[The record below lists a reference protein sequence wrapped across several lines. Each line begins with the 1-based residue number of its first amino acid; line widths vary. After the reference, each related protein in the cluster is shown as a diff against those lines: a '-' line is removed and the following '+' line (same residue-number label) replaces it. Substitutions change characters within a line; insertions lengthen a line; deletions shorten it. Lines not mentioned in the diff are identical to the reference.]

1 MSENEF
7 PFSAAELEAAD
18 APLLRVK
25 LGGDGGPVAATAGRR
40 VKATAARVWSVISD
54 VQSYGGRIPM
64 MDSVRVDD
72 RFVTAHLRFG
82 VSLFSAKFSFKA
94 ERALTEGERVEL
106 RYVEGEPHGLHIEL
120 EIAPA
125 SSPDHCLLFTTIGF
139 DVFSLGWLAKYFL
152 KHHPEI
158 RYGIYP
164 GAALAL
170 LDVMS
175 RQAES
180 RRG

>member
-1 MSENEF
+1 MSTTEL
-7 PFSAAELEAAD
+7 PFTAAQLEQSVS
-18 APLLRVK
+18 PLIRVK
-25 LGGDGGPVAATAGRR
+25 LGSDGGPFEATAGRR
-40 VKATAARVWSVISD
+40 VKATAANTWAVISD
-54 VQSYGGRIPM
+54 VASYGGRIPM

-82 VSLFSAKFSFKA
+82 VSLFSAKFSFKT
-94 ERALTEGERVEL
+94 ERTVVEGQRIEL
-106 RYVEGEPHGLHIEL
+106 RYVEGEPRDLHIRL

-125 SSPDHCLLFTTIGF
+125 STPDACLLFTTLGF

-170 LDVMS
+170 LDVMG
-175 RQAES
+175 RQAEA
-180 RRG
+180 RRA